1 MAQKK
6 ESACRIHS
14 ITVTREPA
22 PPPPDESIQEENHPI
37 LRLTMPP
44 EGKFFHR
51 DLPSDMQEA
60 IERIVAGVKEFKD
73 RIDLPSGV
81 DPRQAFR
88 IVNAEWPELFMLDNR
103 YHYCFTD
110 RVSYLAP
117 QYVCTPEEARESQGV
132 IEKGVSRIVRV
143 ARTRPNTVE
152 KLRYI
157 HNWFAVNQKYDFS
170 EPKPKKR
177 YTPVGVFQDHLAVCA
192 GFARAFQLVCKRLG
206 IPSGYVFGN
215 TKKTAKVTHAWNIVW
230 IGESIYHI
238 DLTSA
243 VSQYSSNHVL
253 GYPCFLQT
261 AEEILRWRF
270 VMEPFPR
277 AENPAGNYLTSL
289 GYRFDSQADLE
300 KILRSFSRDQNRR
313 SISLQSG
320 PAFTAVDEVQRVLR
334 QALKG
339 FAIGCSYSTFS
350 TGVCVVT
357 KSPRRKKYEARVVKY
372 NG

>member
-1 MAQKK
+1 MDW
-6 ESACRIHS
+6 
-14 ITVTREPA
+14 ITGIGRAVA
-22 PPPPDESIQEENHPI
+22 YIEENLAGEIDPAEAAARSFSSPSHFARVFSI
-37 LRLTMPP
+37 LSGYTLGEYVRLRRLT
-44 EGKFFHR
+44 
-51 DLPSDMQEA
+51 L
-60 IERIVAGVKEFKD
+60 AGAELARGETKV
-73 RIDLPSGV
+73 IDAAL
-81 DPRQAFR
+81 
-88 IVNAEWPELFMLDNR
+88 
-103 YHYCFTD
+103 
-110 RVSYLAP
+110 
-117 QYVCTPEEARESQGV
+117 
-132 IEKGVSRIVRV
+132 
-143 ARTRPNTVE
+143 
-152 KLRYI
+152 
-157 HNWFAVNQKYDFS
+157 KYGYDS
-170 EPKPKKR
+170 P
-177 YTPVGVFQDHLAVCA
+177 DS
-192 GFARAFQLVCKRLG
+192 FARAFQLVCKRLG

-277 AENPAGNYLTSL
+277 AENLAGNYLTSL